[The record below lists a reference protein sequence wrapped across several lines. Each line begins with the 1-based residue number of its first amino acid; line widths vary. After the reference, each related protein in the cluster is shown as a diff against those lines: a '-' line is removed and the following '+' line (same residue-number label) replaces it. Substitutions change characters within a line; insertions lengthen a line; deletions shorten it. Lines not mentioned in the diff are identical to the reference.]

1 MAVTS
6 RTFVINICKGA
17 STMELLAFTFQT
29 SHGILGT
36 IVLVLDVIAIFSLL
50 MGRGSVGHKLLWI
63 LLILFLPV
71 LGMLLYY
78 LIGRSSA
85 DA

>member
-1 MAVTS
+1 
-6 RTFVINICKGA
+6 
-17 STMELLAFTFQT
+17 MELLAFTFQT

-36 IVLVLDVIAIFSLL
+36 IILVLDIIAIFSLL
-50 MGRGSVGHKLLWI
+50 MGRGSVSHKLLWI
-63 LLILFLPV
+63 LLILFLPFI
-71 LGMLLYY
+71 GMLLYY

>member
-1 MAVTS
+1 MD
-6 RTFVINICKGA
+6 
-17 STMELLAFTFQT
+17 LLAYTFQT

-36 IVLVLDVIAIFSLL
+36 IVLVLDIIAIFSLL
-50 MGRGSVGHKLLWI
+50 MGRGGTGHKLLWI

-71 LGMLLYY
+71 VGMVIYY
-78 LIGRSSA
+78 LIGRSAA

>member
-1 MAVTS
+1 MD
-6 RTFVINICKGA
+6 
-17 STMELLAFTFQT
+17 LLAYTFQS

-36 IVLVLDVIAIFSLL
+36 IVLVLDIIAIISLL
-50 MGRGSVGHKLLWI
+50 MGRGSVSHKLLWI
-63 LLILFLPV
+63 LLILFLPF

-78 LIGRSSA
+78 VVGRSSA